1 MSGYRMLIGGQLVEG
16 ESTLEVLN
24 PATEEVVAACPRAS
38 KAQLDQAVAAAKAAF
53 PAWSA
58 TPIETRKQALTAIA
72 DVLKANVDVLGRL
85 LTQEQGKPLR
95 DATGE
100 VLGTAAFFRYFAG
113 LDLEP
118 RVVEDSPK
126 RHVTLRRRPLGVVAA
141 IMPWNF
147 PLIMLGFKIPAAL
160 LAGNTVVAKPAATT
174 PLTALKFAEL
184 VKDLLPAGVLNIIT
198 DANDLGGE
206 LTRHPDVRKVSFTG
220 STETGRKVMAG
231 AADML
236 KRITLEL
243 GGNDAAIVLADQDP
257 KAVAPKIFGGA
268 FANGGQI
275 CVAIKRVYAH
285 ESIYDELCDELAKL
299 AEAHVVGDGLEQ
311 GVQMGPIQNRM
322 QFEKVLGFIE
332 DGRRDGKVIAGGE
345 RIGDK
350 GFFVRPTIVRDIE
363 DGARLV
369 DEEQFGP
376 ILPVIKI
383 RDADDALDRANRL
396 DFGLGGSVWSAD
408 IERAVAIAERMDT
421 GTIWINKHGEIN
433 PNVPFAGAK
442 TSGIGIELGEE
453 GLAEFTQVQV
463 INVAR

>member
-58 TPIETRKQALTAIA
+58 TPIETRKQALVAIA

-299 AEAHVVGDGLEQ
+299 AEAHVVATVWNRACRWARSRTACSSRRCSASSRT
-311 GVQMGPIQNRM
+311 GV
-322 QFEKVLGFIE
+322 
-332 DGRRDGKVIAGGE
+332 A
-345 RIGDK
+345 
-350 GFFVRPTIVRDIE
+350 T
-363 DGARLV
+363 AR
-369 DEEQFGP
+369 
-376 ILPVIKI
+376 
-383 RDADDALDRANRL
+383 
-396 DFGLGGSVWSAD
+396 
-408 IERAVAIAERMDT
+408 
-421 GTIWINKHGEIN
+421 
-433 PNVPFAGAK
+433 
-442 TSGIGIELGEE
+442 
-453 GLAEFTQVQV
+453 
-463 INVAR
+463 